1 MSDVPLGA
9 LIGSL
14 IFLILLSGFFSA
26 SETAM
31 MTLNRYRLRHLARA
45 KHRGAMLASSLLER
59 PDRLIG
65 LILLGNNFVNIL
77 ASSITTII
85 TLRILDEAWIAVT
98 AGLLTFVILIFAEV
112 APKTMAVLH
121 PERLAFPAAFII
133 KPLLTLLYPLV
144 WVINTLANNL
154 LKLIGISPEGG
165 AMEQL
170 SSEELRTV
178 VNEAGAM
185 IPRRHQKMLINILD
199 LEKVTVDD
207 IMIPRNE
214 IIGIDLDDSHEEI
227 ITQITTCLHTRLP
240 LYHESI
246 DNVAGILHIRNA
258 LSLLTQNN
266 LNKATILEIAK
277 EPYFIPEGTPLHTQ
291 LLNFQRQERRMGLV
305 VDEYGDIEG
314 LATLEDILEEIVGE
328 FTTDASATIK
338 DIYPQEDGSYLVDGS
353 ANIRQMNRLM
363 YWELPTDG
371 PKTLNGLIIEYLE
384 SIPKPGTSLRIA
396 GYTIEIMQTTGNAVK
411 MARIVPARKKH
422 IHEENKLLKT
432 RK

>member
-1 MSDVPLGA
+1 MSEVPLST

-31 MTLNRYRLRHLARA
+31 MTLNRYRLRHLVRA
-45 KHRGAMLASSLLER
+45 KHRGAMLAGSLLER

-77 ASSITTII
+77 ASSITTVI
-85 TLRILDEAWIAVT
+85 TLKVLDEAWIAVM

-121 PERLAFPAAFII
+121 PERLAFPAAFIL
-133 KPLLTLLYPLV
+133 KPLLTLFYPIV
-144 WVINTLANNL
+144 WVINTLSNGL
-154 LKLIGISPEGG
+154 LKLIGISPEEG

-199 LEKVTVDD
+199 LQKVTVDD
-207 IMIPRNE
+207 IMVPRNE
-214 IIGIDLDDSHEEI
+214 IIGIDLESSQEEI
-227 ITQITTCLHTRLP
+227 ISQITTSLHTRLP
-240 LYHESI
+240 VYHENI
-246 DNVAGILHIRNA
+246 DSVVGILHIRNA
-258 LSLLTQNN
+258 LSQLTQNK
-266 LNKATILEIAK
+266 LTKESILTIAK

-338 DIYPQEDGSYLVDGS
+338 DIHPQEDGSYLVDGS

-363 YWELPTDG
+363 HWELPIDG

-384 SIPKPGTSLRIA
+384 SIPKPGTSLRIY

-411 MARIVPARKKH
+411 MARIIPAKKKH
-422 IHEENKLLKT
+422 V
-432 RK
+432 